1 MRISDWS
8 SDVCSSDL
16 PTAASSADLRDRKHS
31 FNISLLRPDAK
42 VSRDSIEVRWR
53 AATSPADRPLYSG
66 TPALLSPSTKTSQWA
81 NLARCRRTKP
91 SLSAGV
97 LRLRTAANGTEE
109 RRVGKEGVS
118 ASRSRCWPFHLTTNH
133 IRI

>member
-53 AATSPADRPLYSG
+53 AATSPADRPLYSW

-81 NLARCRRTKP
+81 NLARCRRTRP
-91 SLSAGV
+91 RLSGEIGRAHV
-97 LRLRTAANGTEE
+97 CTPVTNAHLVVRLLLGT
-109 RRVGKEGVS
+109 KK
-118 ASRSRCWPFHLTTNH
+118 LNNTQ
-133 IRI
+133 

>member
-81 NLARCRRTKP
+81 NLARCRRTRP
-91 SLSAGV
+91 RLSGGFI
-97 LRLRTAANGTEE
+97 RLRTAADYW
-109 RRVGKEGVS
+109 
-118 ASRSRCWPFHLTTNH
+118 ASSLKPRSPQQP
-133 IRI
+133 IREL